1 MSSPPPRARS
11 DLEYR
16 TVQMG
21 EDEVVVIADPVRGSY
36 FKYNPL
42 QAEMLQA
49 LDGRRTLPQVLEELG
64 ERYEMQ
70 ISRRGAEKFLE
81 QLQSRLLLDVAAY
94 PLPQDGPMHARIC
107 RSLRRRGYAVNR
119 SPSARSTLGPPPEHP
134 ERALLHGALSHLER
148 GRLQVAKEA
157 LVALRELRP
166 EDADCRALLLAMQ
179 DAFIRASSPST
190 TDFPALPLLNP
201 DRALGALDRLFGRF
215 LFSAAGM
222 AGLVALLVAA
232 VAAWVDTSLASVQIG
247 PWDVAG
253 GFLAFIAAMFLH
265 EVAHGL
271 ACKHYGGSVREMGL
285 FLLYYVQPVPYCDTS
300 SSYLFPLKRQ
310 KIIVQLAGT
319 LGSVVASAW
328 LALLLWLLPPF
339 VAVYPALLVGFGLN
353 TGYAVLLN
361 SLPLIKLDGYYA
373 LADALEIPN
382 LRERAFE
389 YCTALLARAL
399 LGKGGPDLPEV
410 KPRERRVFLFYAPL
424 AATFSVLW
432 IGYAYTRF
440 LVGPLLGR
448 YQGLGLLLGLSLA
461 AVLSWRVTGR
471 PLLRAA
477 AFAVKHR
484 RQLSRPRLWLA
495 AAAAVAA
502 PALVLLCPWPS
513 MVDVP
518 FTVAPLERAQVRAEV
533 EGRVDAVAVRE
544 GERVERGQLL
554 ARLRNEALAADLAA
568 VEASVEAARDRLRL
582 LERGP
587 RPEAVELLSRRLE
600 RALASLRWERGRAS
614 RLSGHAARGL
624 DSNAAAADAAS
635 QVERASAEADALR
648 EEEALARAG
657 ARVEQLEAA
666 RAEVAKEEARRDGL
680 RAAAACLELRS
691 PIAGTVVTAR
701 PEELI
706 GRHLAPGAL
715 LLEVHDLER
724 VRGELALG
732 PSSPLGDVRPE
743 DAVAL
748 VAEGLPHLRV
758 DSRVERLAPAS
769 GATELLAYTRPFALQ
784 GARSGMHGRARI
796 YGERR
801 SLGSTFL
808 LQPLRRFLGVE
819 LWSLF

>member
-1 MSSPPPRARS
+1 
-11 DLEYR
+11 
-16 TVQMG
+16 MG

-42 QAEMLQA
+42 QAEMLRA
-49 LDGRRTLPQVLEELG
+49 LDGRRTLTQVLEELG

-94 PLPQDGPMHARIC
+94 SLPRDGPVHARIC
-107 RSLRRRGYAVNR
+107 RTLRKRGYAVDR
-119 SPSARSTLGPPPEHP
+119 KKPSMGSPPEHP
-134 ERALLHGALSHLER
+134 ERALLHGALSALER
-148 GRLQVAKEA
+148 GRLQEAKEA
-157 LVALRELRP
+157 LVALREARP
-166 EDADCRALLLAMQ
+166 EDAECWALLLAMQ
-179 DAFIRASSPST
+179 DAFIRASSPPT
-190 TDFPALPLLNP
+190 TDFPALPLLDP
-201 DRALGALDRLFGRF
+201 DRALGVLDRLFGRF
-215 LFSAAGM
+215 LFSAAGPV
-222 AGLVALLVAA
+222 ALVALLVAA
-232 VAAWVDTSLASVQIG
+232 VAAWVDTSLATVQID

-253 GFLAFIAAMFLH
+253 GFLVFIAAMFLH

-285 FLLYYVQPVPYCDTS
+285 MFLYYVQPVPYCDTS

-310 KIIVQLAGT
+310 KIVVQLAGT

-373 LADALEIPN
+373 LADALELPN
-382 LRERAFE
+382 LRERAFD
-389 YCTALLARAL
+389 YCTALAARAL
-399 LGKGGPDLPEV
+399 LGEGGPELPEV
-410 KPRERRVFLFYAPL
+410 KPRERRVFLLYAPL
-424 AATFSVLW
+424 AAAFSVIW

-440 LVGPLLGR
+440 IVGPLLGR
-448 YQGLGLLLGLSLA
+448 FQGLGLLVGLALA
-461 AVLSWRVTGR
+461 GVLSWKVTGR
-471 PLLRAA
+471 PLVRAA
-477 AFAVKHR
+477 TFAVKHR
-484 RQLSRPRLWLA
+484 RRLSRPRLLLA
-495 AAAAVAA
+495 VAAVAA
-502 PALVLLCPWPS
+502 APVLFLLCPWPS

-518 FTVAPLERAQVRAEV
+518 FTLAPLERAQVRAEV
-533 EGRVDAVAVRE
+533 AGRVDAVAVRE

-554 ARLRNEALAADLAA
+554 ARLRDEALAADLAA
-568 VEASVEAARDRLRL
+568 AEAAVEAAKDRLLL

-587 RPEAVELLSRRLE
+587 RPEAVEVLSRRLE
-600 RALASLRWERGRAS
+600 RTLASLRWERGRAG
-614 RLSGHAARGL
+614 RLSAHAARGV
-624 DSNAAAADAAS
+624 DSSAAAADAAS
-635 QVERASAEADALR
+635 QVERAAAEADAAR
-648 EEEALARAG
+648 SAEALERAG
-657 ARVEQLEAA
+657 AREEQLEAA
-666 RAEVAKEEARRDGL
+666 RAEVAREEARRDGL
-680 RAAAACLELRS
+680 RAAAARLELRS

-715 LLEVHDLER
+715 LLEVHDLEQ
-724 VRGELALG
+724 VRGELQLD

-748 VAEGLPHLRV
+748 VADGLPDRRV
-758 DSRVERLAPAS
+758 ESHVERLAPAA
-769 GATELLAYTRPFALQ
+769 GAAELLGYTRPFALQ

-801 SLGSTFL
+801 SLGHTFL
-808 LQPLRRFLGVE
+808 VQPLLRFLRVE